1 MPCPACK
8 KTIAFN
14 DASQDDA
21 IRKALSVARKLR
33 RQPPSP

>member
-1 MPCPACK
+1 MPCPGCK
-8 KTIAFN
+8 KTIAFD

-21 IRKALSVARKLR
+21 IRKALSAARKLR